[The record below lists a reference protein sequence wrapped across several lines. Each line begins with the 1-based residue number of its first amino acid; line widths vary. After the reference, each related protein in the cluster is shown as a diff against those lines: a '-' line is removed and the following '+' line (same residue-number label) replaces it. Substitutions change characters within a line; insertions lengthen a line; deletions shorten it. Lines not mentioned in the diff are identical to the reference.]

1 MEVSAAPCREL
12 FAEEQEASSNMWEA
26 SPSVMTL
33 LKRLAEAARERA
45 SSNWEEGGPG
55 CSPGPRL
62 KGQEEGPDL
71 LHVGRQSVHPGSQ
84 PAPCLLFGGGHP

>member
-1 MEVSAAPCREL
+1 MDVAGAGLRLKKALAWADSVCAVSRCRQARAIRMTAAMEVSAAPCREL

-45 SSNWEEGGPG
+45 LSN
-55 CSPGPRL
+55 
-62 KGQEEGPDL
+62 
-71 LHVGRQSVHPGSQ
+71 
-84 PAPCLLFGGGHP
+84 